1 MQLDVDRGVSRR
13 WCGARTRGG
22 KNCRHEAGWGTDHP
36 GWGRCKMHGG
46 NTRNGRLFAAR
57 LEALAE
63 MPAFG
68 ADVDIE
74 AIDALLFCIR
84 REAGRE
90 AWLRLRLQL
99 LDPEGVEA
107 IADPAGLCA
116 ELHRLEA
123 QSTERLARFSKMAL
137 DAGVA
142 ERRIRLVER
151 QARALAHAFTTAL
164 DAHPMAARLS
174 NAERAELV
182 SLFAAQLALLEA
194 APQDVTG
201 QAREVG

>member
-1 MQLDVDRGVSRR
+1 MQLDEPMQLDVDRGLSR
-13 WCGARTRGG
+13 WCGARARGG

-46 NTRNGRLFAAR
+46 NTRHGRLFAAR
-57 LEALAE
+57 LEALAQL
-63 MPAFG
+63 PAFG
-68 ADVDIE
+68 DDVDIE

-99 LDPEGVEA
+99 LDPEGIEA

-123 QSTERLARFSKMAL
+123 QSRERLARFSKMAL
-137 DAGVA
+137 EQG
-142 ERRIRLVER
+142 
-151 QARALAHAFTTAL
+151 
-164 DAHPMAARLS
+164 
-174 NAERAELV
+174 
-182 SLFAAQLALLEA
+182 
-194 APQDVTG
+194 
-201 QAREVG
+201 